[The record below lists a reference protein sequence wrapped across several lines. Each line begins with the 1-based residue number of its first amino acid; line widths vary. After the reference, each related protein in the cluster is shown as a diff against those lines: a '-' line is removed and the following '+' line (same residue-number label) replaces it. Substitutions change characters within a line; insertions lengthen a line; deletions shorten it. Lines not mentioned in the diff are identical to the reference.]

1 MARTLFF
8 MTNMVKNTKPEKIRV
23 KPTENQ
29 AII

>member
-8 MTNMVKNTKPEKIRV
+8 KTYMVKNTKTEMIRV
-23 KPTENQ
+23 KHTENQ

>member
-8 MTNMVKNTKPEKIRV
+8 MTNMVKNTKTEMIRV
-23 KPTENQ
+23 KHTENQ